1 MRNASERC
9 ARIQGR
15 TKQELQEESLEA
27 GAHGA
32 GVAVFLVL
40 NPQPWQQQRLRIAG
54 LAAIPCLQQG
64 WGQLEVLLLLRSGS
78 AALSLMAAAAQNA

>member
-15 TKQELQEESLEA
+15 TKRELQEESLEA

-32 GVAVFLVL
+32 GVAVFLML

-64 WGQLEVLLLLRSGS
+64 WGQLEVLLLRSGS